1 MKEGLLAT
9 QHRVMIKCWHVFEGN
24 ADLSTA
30 HPLSRERLASRRGS
44 PACASQGAKLAALQ
58 AVVDPDSGRRQT
70 NHVSESRYLTGL
82 LASLP
87 AGVATR
93 DSGGLLLGYPA
104 RPGAVA
110 PGAMGEAHRS
120 PAAS

>member
-1 MKEGLLAT
+1 MDVSLAWAQKPTSSPAPAPTQAAPESAKPPNTKSTCPIQSAMKEGLLAT

-58 AVVDPDSGRRQT
+58 AVGSMGMRGLTAFPGPRRVDAER
-70 NHVSESRYLTGL
+70 
-82 LASLP
+82 A
-87 AGVATR
+87 
-93 DSGGLLLGYPA
+93 
-104 RPGAVA
+104 
-110 PGAMGEAHRS
+110 
-120 PAAS
+120 